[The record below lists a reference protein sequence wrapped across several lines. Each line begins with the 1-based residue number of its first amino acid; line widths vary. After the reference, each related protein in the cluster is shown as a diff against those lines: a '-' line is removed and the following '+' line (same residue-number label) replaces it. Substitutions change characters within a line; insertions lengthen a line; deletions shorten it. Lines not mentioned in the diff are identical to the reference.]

1 MSATPNTE
9 RTQVLSGDQYVMNA
23 VLHFLS
29 FANRIDSCGDYKAP
43 SLIIGVEAYKKL
55 LFDLKA
61 KGIKLRYITD
71 ITKDNIHYCKELLR
85 FAQEIR
91 HLDGIKANFSVSET
105 EYMASVNVQG
115 EQQPIHQ
122 VIYSNVKDL
131 VEQQK
136 SVFDSFWNKAI
147 PADQKI
153 REIEEGV
160 TLGSTEVILSPLR
173 IQELFIDL
181 VKSAKQEILLIL
193 PTTNSFLRE
202 HKLGIIQLLKQVA
215 SVSEYDVN
223 VRILTPTN
231 DAIEK
236 ILKNMTLTTGRA
248 AATTTTTAAAAEEQ
262 KKENE

>member
-91 HLDGIKANFSVSET
+91 H
-105 EYMASVNVQG
+105 
-115 EQQPIHQ
+115 
-122 VIYSNVKDL
+122 
-131 VEQQK
+131 
-136 SVFDSFWNKAI
+136 
-147 PADQKI
+147 
-153 REIEEGV
+153 
-160 TLGSTEVILSPLR
+160 
-173 IQELFIDL
+173 
-181 VKSAKQEILLIL
+181 
-193 PTTNSFLRE
+193 
-202 HKLGIIQLLKQVA
+202 
-215 SVSEYDVN
+215 
-223 VRILTPTN
+223 
-231 DAIEK
+231 
-236 ILKNMTLTTGRA
+236 
-248 AATTTTTAAAAEEQ
+248 
-262 KKENE
+262 